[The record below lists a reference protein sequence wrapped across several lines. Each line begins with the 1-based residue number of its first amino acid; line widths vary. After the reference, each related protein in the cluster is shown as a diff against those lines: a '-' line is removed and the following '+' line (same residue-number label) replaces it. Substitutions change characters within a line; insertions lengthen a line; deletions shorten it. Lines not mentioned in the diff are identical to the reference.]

1 LHVTP
6 RKMERR
12 ERRSSVCPVCIA
24 TMALFVA
31 GTTSTGGLTTL
42 VVKKLRA
49 KNSAKTIPPQPK
61 AKEKAL

>member
-1 LHVTP
+1 
-6 RKMERR
+6 M
-12 ERRSSVCPVCIA
+12 CPVCIA